1 MSSSGGTLTVG
12 AEQGAGLTRRGRTPE
27 KAAKAGSSRGSRIA
41 LRTVALGYLAV
52 LLGAPLAMI
61 FYRTFEHGLAP
72 VWDAVTAPN
81 ALHAM
86 WLSLEI
92 VLIVVPLNTVFGIG
106 AALLLER
113 GRMPAKTLFGLLIDM
128 PFAISPIVVGLA
140 LVLVYGRV
148 GWFGNELAAQGI
160 NIIFSV
166 PGMVMATAL
175 VTLPFVVRET
185 IPVLREM
192 GTDSEQAAETLGA
205 SPWQTFWRITL
216 PGIRWGVGYGV
227 VLTTARALGEFGA
240 VSIVSG
246 RIEGQTQTLPL
257 YVQDRFENFDT
268 TGAYTA
274 AVMLALLALLTLL
287 AMNLLARRANR
298 KEGH

>member
-1 MSSSGGTLTVG
+1 
-12 AEQGAGLTRRGRTPE
+12 
-27 KAAKAGSSRGSRIA
+27 
-41 LRTVALGYLAV
+41 
-52 LLGAPLAMI
+52 
-61 FYRTFEHGLAP
+61 
-72 VWDAVTAPN
+72 
-81 ALHAM
+81 
-86 WLSLEI
+86 
-92 VLIVVPLNTVFGIG
+92 
-106 AALLLER
+106 
-113 GRMPAKTLFGLLIDM
+113 M
-128 PFAISPIVVGLA
+128 PFAISPVVVGLA

-148 GWFGNELAAQGI
+148 GWFGNGLAAQGI

-175 VTLPFVVRET
+175 VSLPFVVRET

-205 SPWQTFWRITL
+205 GPWQTFWRVTL
-216 PGIRWGVGYGV
+216 PGIRWGVVYGV

-274 AVMLALLALLTLL
+274 AVVLALLALITLL
-287 AMNLLARRANR
+287 AMNLLARRAN
-298 KEGH
+298 KKGGH